1 VDVCG
6 QRPVRQPCGRGRK
19 ASAAR
24 HGPRNASA
32 RCAVQERHR
41 FLPRAVRI
49 TAWLCPGRAS
59 FRRNPAG
66 VSARRPAHAA
76 IPKSAGIPFAPPG
89 SRPGAHQDSA
99 RNPYATSLFTR
110 HRAHMTI
117 EPSQALL
124 ATLFSNIV
132 LHRICVIFISCPNM
146 LTSYIGMMY

>member
-1 VDVCG
+1 VHVCG
-6 QRPVRQPCGRGRK
+6 QRPIRQPCGSGERRTKGIGR
-19 ASAAR
+19 ATR
-24 HGPRNASA
+24 
-32 RCAVQERHR
+32 AVQERHR
-41 FLPRAVRI
+41 FLPSRARAVPI
-49 TAWLCPGRAS
+49 TAWLCLGRAS
-59 FRRNPAG
+59 CFRRNPAG